1 MNRAVLHNLESLVEG
16 RRKREGGGKKKE
28 KKKKMLEPATRS
40 NTRFRDHDYSDT
52 ITGVLVSIPRNR
64 FELT

>member
-1 MNRAVLHNLESLVEG
+1 MNRAVLHNLESLVE
-16 RRKREGGGKKKE
+16 EGGRGKKK
-28 KKKKMLEPATRS
+28 KKKKRKEKMLEPATRS
-40 NTRFRDHDYSDT
+40 NTRFRDHDYGDT